1 MTVSTRTVRL
11 DEEAEK
17 VLRQIVQVTGLS
29 ISATFKKGLLVL
41 HDEIARHTQ
50 RTPYEI
56 YRELD
61 LGPGGY
67 AIAPSTSTRRGVQDA
82 IRKKLRR

>member
-1 MTVSTRTVRL
+1 MATRTVRL

-17 VLRQIVQVTGLS
+17 VLDEVRAVTGLP
-29 ISATFKKGLLVL
+29 ISEAFKAGLRSLQHQL
-41 HDEIARHTQ
+41 KSSEPARSS
-50 RTPYEI
+50 YDI

-67 AIAPSTSTRRGVQDA
+67 AIAPSTDSRVAVRNLL
-82 IRKKLRR
+82 KKKRAQ

>member
-29 ISATFKKGLLVL
+29 ISAAFKQGLLAL
-41 HDEIARHTQ
+41 HDEIAQHARHV
-50 RTPYEI
+50 PYEI
-56 YRELD
+56 YQELD

-67 AIAPSTSTRRGVQDA
+67 ATAPSTSTRRGVQEA
-82 IRKKLRR
+82 IKRKLRR